1 MKNTQNKKPVFIPYD
16 QRVQPLIP
24 PSWDDLIEANHPVRV
39 INSIV
44 ESIDLAS
51 LTEQYCGGGRANYH
65 PKMLIKLTV
74 YCYLNNIFSSRRME
88 QYAKESIHCMWL
100 TGMQA
105 PDHNTINRFR
115 GERLKE
121 PLKDI
126 FVEVVKLLQ
135 NCGLISLVDAF
146 IDGTKI
152 EANANKFSFVWGK
165 SVRRYKMSIQNQ
177 IEEIWNYAQSIA
189 KEELRGESVPDFQAI
204 TGEKLSETIQIIEKA
219 LKGRKD
225 IEKKVRQKI
234 AYIKKDRV
242 HKLDKYIEQEKLL
255 GNRNSF
261 SKTDPEATFMRM
273 KEDRL
278 QSRELRAAYNVQI
291 STNKQF
297 VLLYSIHQNRTDSPT
312 LPGHLAE
319 LIKRYGIKPLNVIAD
334 AGYGSEEN
342 YHFLETR
349 GIKGY
354 VKYNNFDYDRRKK
367 KKQVQQVERFTYN
380 AEEDTY
386 TCLAGKNLRCIGE
399 AKRVTETGY
408 ERKAKIYEA
417 EDCGGCPLRDQ
428 CHTRNSKQKNRKF
441 EVDHEHNRLRKQA
454 EGLLKSEEG
463 IAYRKQRSCEV
474 EPVFGNIKHNKHF
487 RKFTLRGI
495 AKVAIEAGL
504 LFLAHNIRKAI
515 SLNVFAP
522 SPQLT

>member
-1 MKNTQNKKPVFIPYD
+1 MENTQNKKTVFIPYD

-39 INSIV
+39 VNSIV
-44 ESIDLAS
+44 ESIDLVS

-74 YCYLNNIFSSRRME
+74 YCYLNNVYSSRRME

-100 TGMQA
+100 TGMQT
-105 PDHNTINRFR
+105 PDHNTLNRFR
-115 GERLKE
+115 GEKLKE

-126 FVEVVKLLQ
+126 FAGVVELLHK
-135 NCGLISLVDAF
+135 CGLISLEDAF

-165 SVRRYKMSIQNQ
+165 SVRRYKLNIQNQ
-177 IEEIWNYAQSIA
+177 IEEIWNYAQRIA
-189 KEELRGESVPDFQAI
+189 KEELRGEIAPDFQAI
-204 TGEKLSETIQIIEKA
+204 TGAELAETIQIIEKA

-225 IEKKVRQKI
+225 VAKKVRQKLT
-234 AYIKKDRV
+234 YIKRDRV
-242 HKLDKYIEQEKLL
+242 DKLDQYIEQEKLL
-255 GNRNSF
+255 GERNSF

-278 QSRELRAAYNVQI
+278 QSRELRPAYNVQI
-291 STNKQF
+291 STNGQY

-319 LIKRYGIKPLNVIAD
+319 LIKLYGIRPLNVIAD

-342 YHFLETR
+342 YSFLEKR
-349 GIKGY
+349 KIKGY

-367 KKQVQQVERFTYN
+367 KKKVQRIERFTYN
-380 AEEDTY
+380 AEDDTY
-386 TCLAGKNLRCIGE
+386 TCLAGKKLRCIEE
-399 AKRVTETGY
+399 AKRITETGF
-408 ERKAKIYEA
+408 ERNVKIYEA
-417 EDCGGCPLRDQ
+417 EDCSGCPLRDK

-454 EGLLKSEEG
+454 EELLHSAKG
-463 IAYRKQRSCEV
+463 IEYRKKRSCEV

-487 RKFTLRGI
+487 RKFALRGK

-515 SLNVFAP
+515 RSNVFAP
-522 SPQLT
+522 TPQLT